1 MKVTETDRRPRS
13 SQSFRIEGYAIVS
26 VDGMLADHNG
36 HMPGALKIDAD
47 QQFFANGL
55 DHADVV
61 VHGRHSHEGQPH
73 SGHRRRLVLTRQIA
87 ALASDP
93 EYPQANLW
101 NPAGA
106 SLTQACQALA
116 LTQGVV
122 AVIGGTDVFGLFLD
136 IGYDVF
142 HLSRA
147 GRVRLPGGRPVFPQV
162 PDQTPEAVLASRGLE
177 AGPTQLLD
185 AQADA
190 TLVTWRK
197 G

>member
-1 MKVTETDRRPRS
+1 
-13 SQSFRIEGYAIVS
+13 
-26 VDGMLADHNG
+26 MLADYNG
-36 HMPGALKIDAD
+36 RMPAALKIAAD

-61 VHGRHSHEGQPH
+61 VHGRHSHEGQPR
-73 SGHRRRLVLTRQIA
+73 SGCRRRLIVTRQIA
-87 ALASDP
+87 AVAPDP
-93 EYPQANLW
+93 QNPRAKLW

-106 SLTQACQALA
+106 SLTQACQTLA
-116 LTQGVV
+116 VTKGVV

-162 PDQTPEAVLASRGLE
+162 PDQTPEAVLASHGLI
-177 AGPTQLLD
+177 AGPLQLLD
-185 AQADA
+185 ARTDA

-197 G
+197 A